1 MPAGTHLDEMR
12 EIVNDFI
19 LETDELLLGL
29 DRDLIE
35 MERTPDDLNLLNKIF
50 RSVHTIKGAAGFL
63 GFTQM
68 VELVHQTENVL
79 NKLRQGEMKV
89 TPKINDAILK
99 SVDIIKTL
107 LSDIRNNDIKEID
120 ISGIL
125 HELTAILGMK
135 GADIGA
141 GKAESKPAVSGTKP
155 QEDVKPKKLGEI
167 LIEEKVVTKEQ
178 LDEVLE
184 SQVPPK
190 LGEIL
195 VEKKIVTEEQVQK
208 ALSKQGAPSQPAEHT
223 IRVDINR
230 LDNVM
235 NLVGE
240 LVLGRNRLLQLA
252 SKLEELYEDNETIGI
267 LNENASHINLVTT
280 DLQLAVL
287 KTRMQPIRKVFTK
300 FPRMVRD
307 MARDMGKEINLE
319 ISGEDTELD
328 KSVIEEIGDPLVHLI
343 RNAIDHGVEMPEERM
358 AAGKN
363 RIGQV
368 KLSAYYEGNNI
379 VIEIRDDG
387 KGMDTER
394 IKEKA
399 VEKGMITTE
408 EASRLGKK
416 DAINF
421 IFAPGFSTAKKI
433 TDVSGRGV
441 GMDVVKTNITRL
453 NGLIDVDTEYGK
465 GSTILVKLP
474 LTVAIIQSLMVGT
487 GREIFALP
495 LASVVETVR
504 ISNKDIQS
512 VDRREVIKLRDSV
525 LPLVRLNNVF
535 HLSSPLSKGERGL
548 SSDSKNEWLY
558 VVVIGIAEKRVG
570 IIVEKLYGQEEVVIK
585 SLGEYIST
593 KGIAGAT
600 ILGDG
605 RVTLIVDLAQLFEI
619 ISTDHTGSRRL

>member
-1 MPAGTHLDEMR
+1 MPVSPHLDEMR

-63 GFTQM
+63 GFSQM
-68 VELVHQTENVL
+68 VELVHQTENIL

-89 TPKINDAILK
+89 TSKINDAILK

-107 LSDIRNNDIKEID
+107 LNDIRNNDIKEVN

-125 HELTAILGMK
+125 NELTAILGMK
-135 GADIGA
+135 KPETDA
-141 GKAESKPAVSGTKP
+141 GKPLNDSIRGKPVVSEAKP
-155 QEDVKPKKLGEI
+155 KEEVKPKKLGEI

-195 VEKKIVTEEQVQK
+195 VEKKIATEEQVQK

-223 IRVDINR
+223 IRVDISR
-230 LDNVM
+230 LDSVM

-240 LVLGRNRLLQLA
+240 LVLGRNRLLQLC
-252 SKLEELYEDNETIGI
+252 SKLEELHEDDEIIGI

-343 RNAIDHGVEMPEERM
+343 RNAIDHGVEMPEERV

-394 IKEKA
+394 IKAKA

-408 EASRLGKK
+408 EASRLSKK
-416 DAINF
+416 DVISF

-441 GMDVVKTNITRL
+441 GMDVVKTNITKL
-453 NGLIDVDTEYGK
+453 NGLIDIDTEYG
-465 GSTILVKLP
+465 
-474 LTVAIIQSLMVGT
+474 
-487 GREIFALP
+487 R
-495 LASVVETVR
+495 
-504 ISNKDIQS
+504 
-512 VDRREVIKLRDSV
+512 
-525 LPLVRLNNVF
+525 
-535 HLSSPLSKGERGL
+535 
-548 SSDSKNEWLY
+548 
-558 VVVIGIAEKRVG
+558 
-570 IIVEKLYGQEEVVIK
+570 
-585 SLGEYIST
+585 
-593 KGIAGAT
+593 
-600 ILGDG
+600 
-605 RVTLIVDLAQLFEI
+605 
-619 ISTDHTGSRRL
+619 